1 MSLKF
6 MESLESDEN
15 DEDSP
20 KNIFPD
26 DIDDDMTEK
35 ARRSTA
41 CETGMKK
48 WVAVKIWFPGVC
60 FAMSM
65 SLACIMEG
73 YGLVLIAGFF
83 ASTQFKTHFGCPK
96 SSDLVGNCEIPAQW
110 QTALIDGAL
119 GGQVIGIV
127 LNGWFTERYGYRKTF
142 LGALSA
148 LTLFISITF
157 FAPNLEVLLAG
168 FILCGIPW
176 GIFQTLTTSYASDVC
191 PTPIRAYF
199 TMWTNLCWVLGQLM
213 GAVMQRILVNNLTGL
228 SFRLPLGLQWAFPLP
243 IFIAAVLAPESPWWL
258 VRQGRTYDAY
268 KAMTKLTNMRQAP
281 ADYVILNHIA
291 SLYVTNKTE
300 ENEEIKAGSKVGYI
314 DCFKG
319 VNRRRTTNCCLI
331 WAMQNACGAA
341 LMQFSTYFF
350 LQAGL
355 GAEWAFTFTLIQVST
370 TINLSLRHSRV
381 LTNLSTPLESLARS
395 PAGD

>member
-1 MSLKF
+1 M
-6 MESLESDEN
+6 
-15 DEDSP
+15 
-20 KNIFPD
+20 NIFSD
-26 DIDDDMTEK
+26 VLDDDTIER
-35 ARRSTA
+35 ARRSTV
-41 CETGMKK
+41 CETEMEI
-48 WVAVKIWFPGVC
+48 WVAVKTWFPGVC

-73 YGLVLIAGFF
+73 YGLVLIAGFL
-83 ASTQFKTHFGCPK
+83 ASPAFKPHFSCPK
-96 SSDLVGNCEIPAQW
+96 SSDSVFDCEIPAQW
-110 QTALIDGAL
+110 QTVLIDGAL

-148 LTLFISITF
+148 LTLFVIMTF
-157 FAPNLEVLLAG
+157 FASNLAILLGG

-213 GAVMQRILVNNLTGL
+213 GAVVERVLVNNLTEL
-228 SFRLPLGLQWAFPLP
+228 NHKLPLGLQWVFPLP
-243 IFIAAVLAPESPWWL
+243 IFIAALLAPESPWWL
-258 VRQGRTYDAY
+258 VRQGRTHDAY
-268 KAMTKLTNMRQAP
+268 EAMANLTNMKHAP
-281 ADYVILNHIA
+281 ADYNILNHIA
-291 SLYVTNKTE
+291 SMYVTDKTE
-300 ENEEIKAGSKVGYI
+300 ESDKLNGGVKTGYI

-331 WAMQNACGAA
+331 WSMQNACGAA

-355 GAEWAFTFTLIQVST
+355 GPEFAFTFTLIQVS
-370 TINLSLRHSRV
+370 SPFSPPLRMKI
-381 LTNLSTPLESLARS
+381 
-395 PAGD
+395 

>member
-1 MSLKF
+1 MP
-6 MESLESDEN
+6 
-15 DEDSP
+15 P
-20 KNIFPD
+20 KPSWNHRSHQGPEAIPINIFPD
-26 DIDDDMTEK
+26 VLDHDTIEK

-41 CETGMKK
+41 CETEMKK
-48 WVAVKIWFPGVC
+48 WVAVKTWFPGVC

-83 ASTQFKTHFGCPK
+83 ASPAFKTHFGCPK
-96 SSDLVGNCEIPAQW
+96 SSDGAFDCEIPAQW

-148 LTLFISITF
+148 LTLFITMAF
-157 FAPNLEVLLAG
+157 FAPNLEILLG
-168 FILCGIPW
+168 GLILCGIPW

-213 GAVMQRILVNNLTGL
+213 GSVIQRVLVNNLTEL
-228 SFRLPLGLQWAFPLP
+228 NYKLPLGLQWAFPLP
-243 IFIAAVLAPESPWWL
+243 IFVAALLAPESPWWL
-258 VRQGRTYDAY
+258 VRQGRTHDAH
-268 KAMTKLTNMRQAP
+268 KAMAKLTNMKHAP
-281 ADYVILNHIA
+281 AEYNILNHIA
-291 SLYVTNKTE
+291 SMYVTNKTE
-300 ENEEIKAGSKVGYI
+300 ENDKLNGSAKMGYI
-314 DCFKG
+314 DCFNG
-319 VNRRRTTNCCLI
+319 INGRRTINCCLI

-355 GAEWAFTFTLIQVST
+355 GPEFAFTFTLIQVST
-370 TINLSLRHSRV
+370 HLSPGA
-381 LTNLSTPLESLARS
+381 N
-395 PAGD
+395 GDS